1 MSTEASRTSARA
13 LEGSDQS
20 MPDQQ
25 CLVMPGSLC
34 PTTWD
39 IVSLKMFASV
49 INERECVV
57 VLTFIY
63 LVASGVEH
71 FLLSLLISFI
81 SSFMNWHFV
90 SFLILC
96 VISPTSLFSTPY
108 R

>member
-1 MSTEASRTSARA
+1 MYKRMSTEASRTSARA

-49 INERECVV
+49 INERGVCCC
-57 VLTFIY
+57 FDFY
-63 LVASGVEH
+63 LFGCQ
-71 FLLSLLISFI
+71 
-81 SSFMNWHFV
+81 WG
-90 SFLILC
+90 
-96 VISPTSLFSTPY
+96 
-108 R
+108 